1 MVDGKGLGCGYL
13 LADTGR
19 VFWNRDEAQLLNWW
33 VQEAERAKNLTTVEG
48 QRVMVLTAGTI
59 NDGPGP
65 DILDCHLL
73 LDDLEYSG
81 AVEMHLDA
89 SSWFTHGH
97 AGDPAY
103 EQVVLHVVTTGE
115 GGPDLPTLVVPTAR
129 LSRQTCP
136 AGRPV
141 RTEEL
146 LGVAYQRFQLKQQHL
161 QQLSRTAYSPL
172 LLGMFSEVLLQR
184 IVQQVGSRM
193 GAPNCSTAFGINA
206 RRNVG
211 AGLQM
216 AGN

>member
-89 SSWFTHGH
+89 SSWSLNQGGGALRFQLIAH
-97 AGDPAY
+97 AGDRPGKP
-103 EQVVLHVVTTGE
+103 LDGD
-115 GGPDLPTLVVPTAR
+115 GF
-129 LSRQTCP
+129 P
-136 AGRPV
+136 AGNADCLCGQVNRDIFGARYGSESFFNIGHTGSAGHAV
-141 RTEEL
+141 YIEL
-146 LGVAYQRFQLKQQHL
+146 ITVLG
-161 QQLSRTAYSPL
+161 
-172 LLGMFSEVLLQR
+172 
-184 IVQQVGSRM
+184 
-193 GAPNCSTAFGINA
+193 
-206 RRNVG
+206 
-211 AGLQM
+211 
-216 AGN
+216 